1 MRSPEE
7 HAADLDRQRAR
18 NAAARA
24 DTPTREAQNAAQRAA
39 RAHRHS
45 EQGPFVAAAPDNM
58 PSDAYLNTFES
69 NVTAAAAAFYAR
81 MGNWR
86 FSKWEHVTVDDAR
99 EECLAE
105 ASAFFE
111 GPEGAAAPRRSL
123 TAAIEEEGRVEDE
136 DIERCMRN
144 FYARM
149 NPGVRVVVCGAC
161 GVYDVPIVPLPAA
174 GDSPAVNIDPRTV
187 PGVLRF
193 FVIDDIENCF
203 LDPLHYTDEEKAKF
217 ELRVPVH
224 KTDTADNAR
233 RYKEH
238 KRAVS
243 VVQCS
248 DVDGGA
254 GGALMHLLPAAVS
267 PALVLCAP
275 DDDPNGEPVPVQ
287 VTRADGRPVLQTTL
301 CASCR
306 DALRK
311 AERPKA
317 RRAGPACGRGA
328 PSAGSFYA
336 PT

>member
-1 MRSPEE
+1 MTKLFMNPREGSARCALGFRVSPDTIGGAGGCPGLAHLCPRRPTPPHPPPLPPPTHPPRS
-7 HAADLDRQRAR
+7 RK
-18 NAAARA
+18 
-24 DTPTREAQNAAQRAA
+24 RAA
-39 RAHRHS
+39 SEVKKRSKDAQKSTGIRAK
-45 EQGPFVAAAPDNM
+45 
-58 PSDAYLNTFES
+58 L
-69 NVTAAAAAFYAR
+69 
-81 MGNWR
+81 
-86 FSKWEHVTVDDAR
+86 
-99 EECLAE
+99 L
-105 ASAFFE
+105 
-111 GPEGAAAPRRSL
+111 
-123 TAAIEEEGRVEDE
+123 
-136 DIERCMRN
+136 
-144 FYARM
+144 
-149 NPGVRVVVCGAC
+149 
-161 GVYDVPIVPLPAA
+161 
-174 GDSPAVNIDPRTV
+174 
-187 PGVLRF
+187 
-193 FVIDDIENCF
+193 
-203 LDPLHYTDEEKAKF
+203 
-217 ELRVPVH
+217 
-224 KTDTADNAR
+224 NAR

-328 PSAGSFYA
+328 PSTGSFYA
-336 PT
+336 PTC